1 MTPKEHEMAIADTN
15 DIVTWGKTWYNIF
28 GGVYKSAN
36 GSALITENEIKQAL
50 NAVSNKTSE
59 GVIVII
65 DPNLRSVEKSIH

>member
-1 MTPKEHEMAIADTN
+1 MVQYI
-15 DIVTWGKTWYNIF
+15 WG
-28 GGVYKSAN
+28 VSKSAN